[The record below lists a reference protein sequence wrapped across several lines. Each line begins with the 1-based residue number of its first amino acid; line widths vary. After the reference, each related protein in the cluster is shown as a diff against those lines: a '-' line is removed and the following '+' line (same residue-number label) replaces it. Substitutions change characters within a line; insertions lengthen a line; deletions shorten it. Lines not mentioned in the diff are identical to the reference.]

1 VELGLLFHRFDKLPG
16 VLRFL
21 AAAASCVWLLAGPV
35 QAASLD
41 AVSLAKA
48 PVLDGKIDEGEWAGA
63 KVSEQGFVQFEPGF
77 GNPAAFRT
85 TVRVGQT
92 ATSLFVAIEAFDPE
106 IANLSASVTRRDGIT
121 NLDANDPVRSV
132 VRDDA
137 IAVFLDATGDGRTAY
152 IFRTNALATQE
163 DARITDNGRAVDM
176 SWDGIW
182 RNAAMRYEDRW
193 IVEFEIPFATLIFNS
208 SDRPWKINFV
218 RTVPRRLETDVWSG
232 PSPSVYRVSEFGD
245 LTLIKPQV
253 QSADASWQI
262 IPYSTMSYEVDKGA
276 RGLFGADIRWRP
288 SSNLGADVTLNPDFS
303 LVDPDIEIV
312 NLTRFEVLVP
322 ERRPFFLEGTE
333 MYNQRYRQFNSRRLG
348 NISWGAKT
356 NGKVGGTDF
365 SVIAASENSRLQA
378 VPGESSAYYGI
389 ARVQQS
395 LWRGSSVGLL
405 ATNRTLDGVNT
416 GTAGLDTTMFITET
430 FNFTGQIYRVHGA
443 GADGGLVWYVRPS
456 YDSARTHFHVRWG
469 HFAPGIL
476 RDANALGFL
485 QDDNRKEIDTNF
497 GHTFFFA
504 SGLVERVRPSVNY
517 NRFTGFD
524 QSVLRG
530 WALAPRVAVVLRSRL
545 EFDISRRDEYR
556 LFDKGYQNH
565 ETTLTAGW
573 NNRQGRSVF
582 VYAGKGIN
590 FDNDLLTYG
599 GEARWVVGD
608 NWRLS
613 YNLARVELAPDYKRE
628 DTTIHVFDTTYSFTP
643 DLFVR
648 GFVQTNSAIG
658 KETFQILGVW
668 RFRPPFGAFQ
678 VAYQKGTSAFGQVST
693 QGHTFFTKL
702 SWVL

>member
-1 VELGLLFHRFDKLPG
+1 VASSQHARA
-16 VLRFL
+16 LRFVL
-21 AAAASCVWLLAGPV
+21 AAASCAWLLPGLA

-41 AVSLAKA
+41 AASLAKA

-63 KVSEQGFVQFEPGF
+63 MVSEQGFVQFEPGF
-77 GNPAAFRT
+77 GNPSPFRT

-92 ATSLFVAIEAFDPE
+92 ATSLFIVIEAFDFE

-121 NLDANDPVRSV
+121 TLDANDPARSV
-132 VRDDA
+132 IRDDS
-137 IAVFLDATGDGRTAY
+137 IAVFLDAFGDGRTAY

-193 IVEFEIPFATLIFNS
+193 IVEYEIPFSTLIYNS

-245 LTLIKPQV
+245 LTLMKPQT

-262 IPYSTMSYEVDKGA
+262 IPYSTASFEVGKGM
-276 RGLFGADIRWRP
+276 RGVFGADIRWRP
-288 SSNLGADVTLNPDFS
+288 SANLGADVTLNPDFS
-303 LVDPDIEIV
+303 LVDPDVEIV

-365 SVIAASENSRLQA
+365 SVIAASENLRMQN
-378 VPGESSAYYGI
+378 VPGESSAYYAI
-389 ARVQQS
+389 ARVQQT

-405 ATNRTLDGVNT
+405 ATNRTLNDVNT
-416 GTAGLDTTMFITET
+416 GTLGLDTTMFFTDT
-430 FNFTGQIYRVHGA
+430 LNFTGQIYRVHGET
-443 GADGGLVWYVRPS
+443 GDGGLVWMLRPS
-456 YDSARTHFHVRWG
+456 YDTARTHFHVRWG

-476 RDANALGFL
+476 REANVLGFL

-504 SGLVERVRPSVNY
+504 SGLVERLRPTVNY

-530 WALAPRVAVVLRSRL
+530 WALAPRVTMVLRNRF
-545 EFDISRRDEYR
+545 EFDLSRRDEYR
-556 LFDKGYQNH
+556 LFDKGYQNN

-599 GEARWVVGD
+599 GELRWVFGD
-608 NWRLS
+608 NWRMS
-613 YNLARVELAPDYKRE
+613 YNLARVELAPDFRRE

-658 KETFQILGVW
+658 KETFQLLGVW

-678 VAYQKGTSAFGQVST
+678 IAYQKGTSAFGQVST